1 MQGTTDGGS
10 QKFGRPE
17 GCPSTELAR
26 SHGISQSCIYEFVA
40 RHAGGSEIPRQG

>member
-1 MQGTTDGGS
+1 MDLK
-10 QKFGRPE
+10 KFGRHE

-40 RHAGGSEIPRQG
+40 RHAGDPKSLVRADHEI